1 MRDKIPP
8 IQYILENGPLEN
20 DGIAN
25 FYYYQAL
32 AAFAKTIK
40 KITFSKYNFKFLI
53 KPQFQLFVDQLY

>member
-8 IQYILENGPLEN
+8 IQYILENSPLEN

-32 AAFAKTIK
+32 AAFSKTIK
-40 KITFSKYNFKFLI
+40 KLTFSKYNFKFII
-53 KPQFQLFVDQLY
+53 KPQFQLFIDQLY